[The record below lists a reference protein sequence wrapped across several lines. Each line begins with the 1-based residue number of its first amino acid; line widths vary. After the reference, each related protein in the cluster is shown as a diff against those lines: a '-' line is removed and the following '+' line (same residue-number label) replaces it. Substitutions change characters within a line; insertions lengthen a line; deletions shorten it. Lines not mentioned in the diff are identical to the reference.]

1 MKMAIPLRRRIIM
14 MIGVLVLAPTIGAG
28 AWALGLR
35 LTGNIHIVAEGKVWR
50 SAQLS
55 PNSLKTMLSN
65 HGIKTVINL
74 RGSHPEE
81 EWYRAERAATDA
93 LGVQHISL
101 PLSATIEPDD
111 ETLQALVL
119 MMQKVELPLL
129 IHCEAGADRSGLA
142 SALYR
147 LIIEGDKPADAS
159 SQLSFRFGHF
169 PWGPS
174 RTGAMDRAFWRVAA
188 APEKIKPKD

>member
-1 MKMAIPLRRRIIM
+1 MKTAIPLRRRLIM
-14 MIGVLVLAPTIGAG
+14 MIGALVLVPALGAG
-28 AWALGLR
+28 GWALSLR

-55 PNSLKTMLSN
+55 PDSLKRVLSD

-74 RGSHPEE
+74 RGNHPEE

-93 LGVQHISL
+93 LGVRHVSL

-111 ETLQALVL
+111 ATLTALVSL
-119 MMQKVELPLL
+119 MRQAEQPIL

-147 LIIEGDKPADAS
+147 LIIEGDTPADAS
-159 SQLSFRFGHF
+159 AQLSFRYGHF

-174 RTGAMDRAFWRVAA
+174 RTGAMDRSFWRVVA
-188 APEKIKPKD
+188 APEKIEPKD